1 MNNVQIVG
9 KINDIYDCIGTKRIT
24 DDVVITEERIEHIR
38 TRHPNDYE
46 KFCSFLTDIIEN
58 PDYII
63 EDKKPNTAGV
73 LKEITEN
80 GEKFKLVLRIKVE
93 CDPTDYKDSVL
104 SFWKIGDTTWK
115 KTLKNKK
122 TLQKRINVLQ
132 LS

>member
-1 MNNVQIVG
+1 MQIVG

-38 TRHPNDYE
+38 TRHPNNYE

-93 CDPTDYKDSVL
+93 CDPTDYKNSVL

-115 KTLKNKK
+115 KL
-122 TLQKRINVLQ
+122 
-132 LS
+132 